1 MLSNAQYRTL
11 STPAAITVITGIRN
25 HCLDTA
31 VLLKCVGVH
40 RAQSCPALCIPWTVA
55 HDSSVH
61 GIFQTSTGVSWYFL
75 LQGIFPTQRS
85 NPRLLCLL
93 HWQAGSLPAEPTS
106 KYTKVI
112 SSCVEHIRGLVYLR
126 RLSKVMPAV
135 EILTKCPF
143 LVQLLKLYYFALS
156 SELKEVT

>member
-1 MLSNAQYRTL
+1 MDCSSQ
-11 STPAAITVITGIRN
+11 
-25 HCLDTA
+25 
-31 VLLKCVGVH
+31 LL
-40 RAQSCPALCIPWTVA
+40 CPW
-55 HDSSVH
+55 DFSDK
-61 GIFQTSTGVSWYFL
+61 STGVSWYFL
-75 LQGIFPTQRS
+75 LQGIFPTQGS